1 MQTLESYLS
10 ENIIHDRDDIAAI
23 ERVLAETGDAILAT
37 FDAKFGGWPY
47 EIPDRRSDRRKVSQ
61 STLTMMIRAI
71 DLLRESRL
79 AGAARPAFAFD
90 IGEARGEK
98 LDEIRPQALTLLSSE
113 LAESQK
119 PRGAGVPEITVS
131 PTYGR
136 NDPLTLSF
144 LAEVLSSPMGDDI
157 AGKKSDEEAARP
169 TPEAKEGPENPASP
183 EAAAPL
189 PHLDA
194 ARLVSA
200 AMTAIDPV
208 KSFRKYFDTDGI
220 ADAIRTDAL
229 SNAFVPLMAV
239 RAHARLHD
247 GEFDGQNAYL
257 RYFESTLH
265 DHLSYS
271 HVPDSRFDPAEMIF
285 ALEGTLRLSEQTI
298 DPRLFDRILDVLEQA
313 QQTSAHWRPS
323 KPFLRTEKGLVLF
336 PVSVE
341 AANSLLWSCQHLDEK
356 DEGFHSRSERC
367 IALFRRFWNWL
378 QARRVP
384 VTHAPSGLKLSG
396 WHSDHVADH
405 GSIQLWDT
413 AQVVGFLLGYRRSL
427 YNHIARTTLRLS
439 RFNVRK
445 PSRPEHSWSP
455 ESSQRQQARG
465 VGSSASND
473 KANLREGFEP
483 VTSLGPFFET
493 YKKVEQ
499 DFLLPWLDG
508 SPENYSMLLYGPP
521 GTGKTSIVENLAD
534 ALGFPMITITVS
546 DFLAGGGGEVEARAK
561 AIFDVLEA
569 QANTVILFDEIDELV
584 LDRNSDRHEK
594 QDTVFK
600 FMTPGMLTKLN
611 DLRRKKRCIFAMA
624 TNFAYRIDPAIRR
637 TGRIDQN
644 YLLLPPD
651 SAARQRMIRRFLGK
665 AIKNERLEPQA
676 PLAPVQISPE
686 DWKRLEE
693 ASFFLGYKDIEA
705 ATQRIVRGNQPDI
718 KKLEDA
724 MLTAGRTTTLSAYNK
739 IFKAPDDRSAIER
752 EFYPLVEMARREGE
766 ALKRL
771 KMPAL
776 DIEALEEDVKDG
788 TIEAKAET
796 FVADQN
802 KGYTD

>member
-10 ENIIHDRDDIAAI
+10 ENIIHDREDIAAI
-23 ERVLAETGDAILAT
+23 ERVLAETGDAISTT
-37 FDAKFGGWPY
+37 FNPERGGWPY
-47 EIPDRRSDRRKVSQ
+47 EIPDRRPNPEQVSQ

-71 DLLRESRL
+71 DLLRESRT
-79 AGAARPAFAFD
+79 AGAARPPFAFD
-90 IGEARGEK
+90 IGKASGKK
-98 LDEIRPQALTLLSSE
+98 LDRIRSEAFDLLSAA
-113 LAESQK
+113 LAKARK
-119 PRGAGVPEITVS
+119 PREDLAPEITAS

-144 LAEVLSSPMGDDI
+144 LAEVLSWPAREKG
-157 AGKKSDEEAARP
+157 EEVEALPPAMEA
-169 TPEAKEGPENPASP
+169 PEAEGVP
-183 EAAAPL
+183 AAPKATK
-189 PHLDA
+189 PVCHLDDARAVA
-194 ARLVSA
+194 AELI
-200 AMTAIDPV
+200 AIDPV
-208 KSFRKYFDTDGI
+208 KDFRAYFDTEGV

-229 SNAFVPLMAV
+229 ANAFVPLMAV

-247 GEFDGQNAYL
+247 SEPDETSLHL

-271 HVPDSRFDPAEMIF
+271 HVPDSRFDPAELIF

-298 DPRLFDRILDVLEQA
+298 DVRLFDRILDVLEEA

-341 AANSLLWSCQHLDEK
+341 AANSLLWSCQHLDER

-384 VTHAPSGLKLSG
+384 VTHTESGGKKLWG
-396 WHSDHVADH
+396 WQSDHVADH
-405 GSIQLWDT
+405 GSVQLWDT
-413 AQVVGFLLGYRRSL
+413 AQVIGFLLGYRRSL
-427 YNHIARTTLRLS
+427 HNHIARTTLRLS

-445 PSRPEHSWSP
+445 PSLPEHSWSSDSR
-455 ESSQRQQARG
+455 EGQRARG
-465 VGSSASND
+465 LADPNHD
-473 KANLREGFEP
+473 DANLRKRFEP
-483 VTSLGPFFET
+483 VTSLGRAFQT
-493 YKKVEQ
+493 YEKVER

-508 SPENYSMLLYGPP
+508 APVNFSMLLYGPP

-534 ALGFPMITITVS
+534 ALRFSMITITVS

-569 QANTVILFDEIDELV
+569 QANMVILFDEIDELV
-584 LDRNSDRHEK
+584 LDRNSARHDR

-611 DLRRKKRCIFAMA
+611 DLRRKQRCIFAMA

-651 SAARQRMIRRFLGK
+651 AGARRGMIAFFLGK
-665 AIKNERLEPQA
+665 AINEKLINMGGALDPKK
-676 PLAPVQISPE
+676 ISDE

-705 ATQRIVRGNQPDI
+705 ATQRIVRGDTPSI
-718 KKLEDA
+718 EKLEDA
-724 MLTAGRTTTLSAYNK
+724 MVAAGRTTTLSAYNK
-739 IFKAPDDRSAIER
+739 ILEDPDDRSAIER
-752 EFYPLVEMARREGE
+752 EFYPLVHMAAHEGAKLE
-766 ALKRL
+766 G
-771 KMPAL
+771 MPVL
-776 DIEALEEDVKDG
+776 NIEAARIATKEAGIEKAIEDL
-788 TIEAKAET
+788 AAE
-796 FVADQN
+796 FVAEQN
-802 KGYTD
+802 KGYID